1 MLRGPKHSAIE
12 DVEPEEEEEE
22 EQEQEQ
28 EQEQQQQQQQQQH
41 GCATWLT
48 NLILLDFIARTIL
61 AEQYRSLSS
70 SLCSFLHSP
79 VTSSLL
85 APNIL
90 LNTLFSNTISLR
102 SLLNVSD
109 QVPHPYKQQAQLLFC
124 IYNSCIIS
132 PK

>member
-12 DVEPEEEEEE
+12 DVEPEEEE
-22 EQEQEQ
+22 Q
-28 EQEQQQQQQQQQH
+28 QQQQQQQQQH